1 MSKQS
6 HEVNAEYVINSLQA
20 RIGEISSK
28 HAIEVAHLEAIIATQ
43 QEKLNE
49 LRESKDKSE
58 DK

>member
-20 RIGEISSK
+20 RIGEMSSR
-28 HAIEVAHLEAIIATQ
+28 HAFEVAQLEAIIATQ
-43 QEKLNE
+43 QEELNE
-49 LRESKDKSE
+49 LRKSKDKPE